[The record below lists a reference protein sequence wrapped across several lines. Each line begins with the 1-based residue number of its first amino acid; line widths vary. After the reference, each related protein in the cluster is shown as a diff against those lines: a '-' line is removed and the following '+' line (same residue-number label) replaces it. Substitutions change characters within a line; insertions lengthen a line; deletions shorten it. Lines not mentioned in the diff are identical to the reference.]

1 MNKANLTGRLVRSPD
16 TRSTRD
22 GMTITRY
29 TIAVDRRFRR
39 EGEPDA
45 DFLDVVAF
53 GKAGDFADKYFTKGM
68 KVEVSGRIQTG
79 TYTNKDGVKV
89 KTFDIIVEEQG
100 FAESRQAQKQA
111 PAPAAAQSP
120 PPASDRVAQ
129 AERAMEARRN
139 RDEALD
145 GFMNIPDS
153 IEEELPFT

>member
-1 MNKANLTGRLVRSPD
+1 MTGRLVRNPD

-29 TIAVDRRFRR
+29 TIAVNRRFRR

-89 KTFDIIVEEQG
+89 KTFDIVVEEQD
-100 FAESRQAQKQA
+100 FAESRQAQKQEPA
-111 PAPAAAQSP
+111 PAPVKSP
-120 PPASDRVAQ
+120 PPVSDRVAQ

-145 GFMNIPDS
+145 GFMDLPDT
-153 IEEELPFT
+153 IDDEDLPFN